1 MIEVL
6 VITTAWQNC
15 GVQYTVFTSVMVTS
29 FRTLR
34 ALKSYIKR
42 QSSEKTR
49 ILPRGPGKILSIFP
63 RFFFTIG
70 HFFVLPPSKLEMIT
84 SLFESK
90 QQILS
95 LLVKKA
101 VSASPLL
108 S

>member
-1 MIEVL
+1 M
-6 VITTAWQNC
+6 
-15 GVQYTVFTSVMVTS
+15 
-29 FRTLR
+29 
-34 ALKSYIKR
+34 
-42 QSSEKTR
+42 
-49 ILPRGPGKILSIFP
+49 
-63 RFFFTIG
+63 IG
-70 HFFVLPPSKLEMIT
+70 HFFVLPPSKLEIIT